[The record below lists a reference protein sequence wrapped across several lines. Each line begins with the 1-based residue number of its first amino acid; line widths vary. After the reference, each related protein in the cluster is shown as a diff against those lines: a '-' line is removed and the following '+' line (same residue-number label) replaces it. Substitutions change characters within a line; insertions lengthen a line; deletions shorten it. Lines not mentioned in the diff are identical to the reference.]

1 MELKDVI
8 LSTLAEIG
16 EEPLDNKKEASPMSG
31 KRLKEVGEELQ
42 RSVAEAEGRAARVD
56 ASPADFVA
64 EEREFLE
71 HLRERVLVLFEGFQS
86 PNNKRLE
93 AKIDLT
99 LNFLEYLLATLD
111 ERIEALKKS

>member
-16 EEPLDNKKEASPMSG
+16 EEPLEKEMNKEMADAPAGEAKTHTPAPAAQMQPLAEMSDLA
-31 KRLKEVGEELQ
+31 RFVG
-42 RSVAEAEGRAARVD
+42 
-56 ASPADFVA
+56 

-71 HLRERVLVLFEGFQS
+71 RMRERLLVLFEGFQS
-86 PNNKRLE
+86 PNNKAVE

-99 LNFLEYLLATLD
+99 LNFLEYMLATLD
-111 ERIEALKKS
+111 ERIEALKKA